1 MPAPLLAVSLLAS
14 ALSAVG
20 GSAAAA
26 GRAEVRPARAEV
38 AALVRRCVAAYG
50 GKGALTRAAVT
61 KQEGRVTSLLH
72 PGVDGRIVR
81 GYARPGR
88 LRVEIVFPGSP
99 PEIRVLD
106 GGRGWRNGEEVESAR
121 LASMLLQAAR
131 LDLPALLAAWEKKIE
146 DRGTGDADGTPVRV
160 LALEPAPGIVVEA
173 AIDVRTALVVRS
185 RGSSRDPGMPL
196 EFVTTYGDFRKVDG
210 VIVAFHEKNW
220 ANGRSTGETV
230 LEKVEFPK
238 ALPDA
243 AFRP

>member
-1 MPAPLLAVSLLAS
+1 VSALLLAASLLAT

-20 GSAAAA
+20 GPARAAP
-26 GRAEVRPARAEV
+26 RAEARPSRAEV

-50 GKGALTRAAVT
+50 GKDALARAAVT
-61 KQEGRVTSLLH
+61 RQEGRVTSLLH

-88 LRVEIVFPGSP
+88 LRVEIAFPGSP
-99 PEIRVLD
+99 PEVRVLD
-106 GGRGWRNGEEVESAR
+106 GGRGWRNGEEVESMR

-131 LDLPALLAAWEKKIE
+131 LDLPALLLAWEEKVE
-146 DRGTGDADGTPVRV
+146 DRGTADVGGTPVRV

-173 AIDVRTALVVRS
+173 AIDLRTALVVRS

-196 EFVTTYGDFRKVDG
+196 EFVTTYGDFRTVGG
-210 VIVAFHEKNW
+210 VVVAFREQNW

-230 LEKVEFPK
+230 LEKVDFPK
-238 ALPDA
+238 ALPDG